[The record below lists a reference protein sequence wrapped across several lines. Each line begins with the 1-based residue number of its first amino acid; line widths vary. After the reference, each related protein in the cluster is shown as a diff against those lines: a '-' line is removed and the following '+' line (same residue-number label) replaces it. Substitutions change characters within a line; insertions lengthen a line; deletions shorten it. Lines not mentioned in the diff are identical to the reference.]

1 MSGAHVKRSRFA
13 HQLSLAALI
22 SLSKMAFEEQGGEDS
37 YEEWKKKAINSSP
50 TVLYWFQALEL
61 ETLLFKFIASLRSG
75 DFPLFVKSLE
85 SMLPWM
91 FALDH
96 THYSRWLPVFL
107 EDLKKL
113 DKNEAIYQ
121 NFLQGFFAVSRSN
134 RKFSRMG
141 IDQAHKQNNK
151 IVKVDGGAIG
161 ILDDE
166 AALLKWAVAGP
177 IISKM
182 IEDVNCD
189 TEGHHEDTAKLEAD
203 FQKKR
208 SSLIQAFIEVR
219 NPFMEHED
227 HLIHLISKQVMNEVA
242 KDSVINSKDIGNE
255 QLAVFLIERI
265 VGNTSSIYDTIKKN
279 NLPLFRHKN
288 NIVKSNKK
296 KQVVDLVADRRL
308 FSSLYVAC
316 QSRKG
321 K

>member
-1 MSGAHVKRSRFA
+1 
-13 HQLSLAALI
+13 
-22 SLSKMAFEEQGGEDS
+22 
-37 YEEWKKKAINSSP
+37 
-50 TVLYWFQALEL
+50 
-61 ETLLFKFIASLRSG
+61 
-75 DFPLFVKSLE
+75 
-85 SMLPWM
+85 M

-151 IVKVDGGAIG
+151 IVKVDGGAIE

-219 NPFMEHED
+219 NPFM
-227 HLIHLISKQVMNEVA
+227 
-242 KDSVINSKDIGNE
+242 
-255 QLAVFLIERI
+255 
-265 VGNTSSIYDTIKKN
+265 
-279 NLPLFRHKN
+279 
-288 NIVKSNKK
+288 
-296 KQVVDLVADRRL
+296 
-308 FSSLYVAC
+308 
-316 QSRKG
+316 
-321 K
+321 